1 MLTPPA
7 VMLTLPTVMLTLPTV
22 MLTQVS
28 IRNKPSNPALP
39 FVRVTLEQKSL
50 RHYCRGLGILRR
62 TMNGVYL

>member
-1 MLTPPA
+1 MLA
-7 VMLTLPTVMLTLPTV
+7 LPTVMLTLGHPEDA
-22 MLTQVS
+22 QGS

-39 FVRVTLEQKSL
+39 FVRVTMEQKSL